1 MTGEAER
8 ARDICLRQ
16 LAVRP
21 RTRAELAAA
30 LQRRGV
36 AAETAAAVLDRYDE
50 VGMIDDAAFA
60 RAWVT
65 SRHAGR
71 GLARSAL
78 AGELRRKG
86 VTAEIVGEA
95 ISELDSATEEET
107 ARAIVARKLRSTRS
121 DRPEVLLRRLVGV
134 LARKG
139 YPGSLAVRVVK
150 DALAERAETDDFV
163 AGIDVDGLAE
173 ALRPDAVC
181 DDSLPSGNES

>member
-1 MTGEAER
+1 MSGEAER

-21 RTRAELAAA
+21 RTRAELAAT
-30 LQRRGV
+30 LCRKGI
-36 AAETAAAVLDRYDE
+36 AAETAAEVLDRYDE

-65 SRHAGR
+65 TRHAGR

-86 VTAEIVGEA
+86 VAPEIVGEA
-95 ISELDSATEEET
+95 ISGLDSATEEET
-107 ARAIVARKLRSTRS
+107 ARAIIARKLRSARS

-139 YPGSLAVRVVK
+139 YPGALAVRVVK
-150 DALAERAETDDFV
+150 DALAARSDTDGFAD
-163 AGIDVDGLAE
+163 GIDVDGLAE
-173 ALRPDAVC
+173 ALQHDAVC
-181 DDSLPSGNES
+181 DGSLPSRSEL